1 MARPLTV
8 PAACSTEETV
18 NIMGKLYVGADDDDD
33 LDGIFAGDEDDED
46 DEVAGDQ
53 IVGLDQILGALAA
66 VKPKKKPK
74 PKAGLTQAQVLALV
88 QQLSGGGQRVVK
100 QSKSRNDVYEQP
112 LPIPPTEFTAGQALD
127 IELRPQRLF
136 RSERLVVDSTIAP
149 YFRILDLKIGQQ
161 TQFVASGALPATIFT
176 EVAVGVRLKGD
187 TANLGNTIIVSAQNI
202 SNATRVFGGAILGT
216 VVD

>member
-1 MARPLTV
+1 
-8 PAACSTEETV
+8 
-18 NIMGKLYVGADDDDD
+18 MGKLYVGADSDDD
-33 LDGIFAGDEDDED
+33 LDGIFAGDDDD
-46 DEVAGDQ
+46 DSEEVAGDQ
-53 IVGLDQILGALAA
+53 IIGLDQILGALAA
-66 VKPKKKPK
+66 VKPKKPK
-74 PKAGLTQAQVLALV
+74 PKGMTQGQLLQLV
-88 QQLSGGGQRVVK
+88 QQLSGAGARVVK
-100 QSKSRNDVYEQP
+100 QSKNRNDIYEQP

-149 YFRILDLKIGQQ
+149 FFRILDLKIGQQ